1 MWQPEIY
8 QNVSKPA
15 FDSIEIIS
23 GLNMYENLFWFQG
36 QVISWRMVV
45 NIKEGALHGCNG
57 CSVCQKT

>member
-1 MWQPEIY
+1 
-8 QNVSKPA
+8 
-15 FDSIEIIS
+15 
-23 GLNMYENLFWFQG
+23 MYENLFWFQG